1 MNSEK
6 AVAYLLPI
14 AAIILFLVIMLSP
27 SYFKGQDVHQEI
39 NRLTRDVAEENWDS
53 ATARLLL
60 LDIEW
65 QRVVNRI
72 QFGAEREEINS
83 LSRSLARLQ
92 GVINAEDKDSA
103 LAELAEVNY
112 YWLAIGR

>member
-14 AAIILFLVIMLSP
+14 VAIILFLVVMLSP
-27 SYFKGQDVHQEI
+27 SIFKGQGVYQEI
-39 NRLTRDVAEENWDS
+39 NRLTQDVNKEDWNS
-53 ATARLLL
+53 ANARLLS
-60 LDIEW
+60 LDKEW
-65 QRVVNRI
+65 QKVINRI

-83 LSRSLARLQ
+83 LSRSLARLK
-92 GVINAEDKDSA
+92 GIINAEDKDSA
-103 LAELAEVNY
+103 LIELAEINH